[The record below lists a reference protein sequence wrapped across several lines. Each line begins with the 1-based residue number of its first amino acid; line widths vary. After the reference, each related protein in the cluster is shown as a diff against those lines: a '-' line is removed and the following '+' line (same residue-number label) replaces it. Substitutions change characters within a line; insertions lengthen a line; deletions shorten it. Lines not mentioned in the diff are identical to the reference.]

1 MQSRMSKR
9 QVPVILL
16 ALVLVLGTVGILPA
30 QDEDSGDS
38 LLGEARNLAADG
50 KLQDAAADYSKW
62 LAENPEHPSFGIV
75 LIEAADSQLSIERSL
90 ELLRVYTPRVRDPR
104 QREICRAYQIDLL
117 EMLGRTEQALGLLR
131 SFPLT
136 PRWLYR
142 QAQLLYQQGLIEEA
156 ERFLEQALTALQG
169 STTDGPEE
177 GGGTGG
183 GAGGSGQPENRRELQ
198 ARIWLLLAR
207 IHGLEGKQREAEPLY
222 RLLITTYGDTTMAPA
237 IYLAYYEFLT
247 AIGREEEAVEQ
258 LEKLARGFPDSP
270 ELALIQAQG
279 GNGRITYAPSPSRFL
294 PRELPVPVG
303 KDIESGEPA
312 PSGEAGTPVAAASP
326 GEPAL
331 SGEAATA
338 ETTPSTPAAA
348 EEEKPPPR
356 NVLVQA
362 GSFRDPENAH
372 YMIRDLKASGFDAGI
387 MEKRIGDT
395 VYYRVVIGPAQAAE
409 KAQAVLMEL
418 KDASF
423 EGVLLFLE

>member
-30 QDEDSGDS
+30 QEEDSGDS

-62 LAENPEHPSFGIV
+62 LAENPGHPSFGIV

-156 ERFLEQALTALQG
+156 EKFLEQALTALQG

-177 GGGTGG
+177 DGGTGG
-183 GAGGSGQPENRRELQ
+183 DAGGSGQPENRRELQ

-222 RLLITTYGDTTMAPA
+222 RLLITTYGDTTVAPA

-331 SGEAATA
+331 SGKAATA

-348 EEEKPPPR
+348 EEEKPSPR
-356 NVLVQA
+356 TVLVQA
-362 GSFRDPENAH
+362 GSFLDPENAH
-372 YMIRDLKASGFDAGI
+372 YMIRDLKANGFDAGI

-395 VYYRVVIGPAQAAE
+395 VYYRVVIGPAQTAE
-409 KAQAVLMEL
+409 KAQAVLMKL

>member
-38 LLGEARNLAADG
+38 LLGEARNLAANG
-50 KLQDAAADYSKW
+50 KLQDAAADYTKW

-104 QREICRAYQIDLL
+104 QREICRASQIDLL

-142 QAQLLYQQGLIEEA
+142 QAQLFYQQGLTEEA

-169 STTDGPEE
+169 STTDDPEE
-177 GGGTGG
+177 GGTGG
-183 GAGGSGQPENRRELQ
+183 GGGDGTGGSGQPENRRELQ

-222 RLLITTYGDTTMAPA
+222 RLLITTYGDTTVAPA

-279 GNGRITYAPSPSRFL
+279 GNGSIT
-294 PRELPVPVG
+294 RELPVPVG

-312 PSGEAGTPVAAASP
+312 
-326 GEPAL
+326 L
-331 SGEAATA
+331 SGEATTV
-338 ETTPSTPAAA
+338 ETIPATPSTPAAA

-356 NVLVQA
+356 NVLVQT

-372 YMIRDLKASGFDAGI
+372 YMIQDLKAIGFDAGI

-395 VYYRVVIGPAQAAE
+395 VYYRVVIGPAQTAE
-409 KAQAVLMEL
+409 KAQAVLMKL